1 MRGAAAR
8 NRQAAARQT
17 PQILQI
23 AAEALFS
30 AVVGQALDAKAQL
43 MNHQAGCM
51 QAVTTLLKP
60 DNTLVSSR
68 TVTPALSPP

>member
-1 MRGAAAR
+1 MWAG
-8 NRQAAARQT
+8 AARQT

-30 AVVGQALDAKAQL
+30 AAVGQALDAKAQL
-43 MNHQAGCM
+43 MNQQAVCL

-60 DNTLVSSR
+60 DNTLVWSR
-68 TVTPALSPP
+68 TFTPRASPPDG